1 VLAAGDPEC
10 NYCRSMQS
18 LPSYLTINETADLL
32 RCSVRHIYNMA
43 ARHDFPTMNL
53 GRRVV
58 IPRAKLEAWIEA
70 HSTPAPKT
78 KARRQSK

>member
-1 VLAAGDPEC
+1 
-10 NYCRSMQS
+10 MQS
-18 LPSYLTINETADLL
+18 LPTYLTINETAELL

-70 HSTPAPKT
+70 HSTPAAKT
-78 KARRQSK
+78 KARRKST

>member
-1 VLAAGDPEC
+1 
-10 NYCRSMQS
+10 
-18 LPSYLTINETADLL
+18 
-32 RCSVRHIYNMA
+32 
-43 ARHDFPTMNL
+43 MNL